1 MFKAVTRIWRKHY
14 PIYWALDPVSA
25 ETRGKIL
32 SNIVSLT
39 PFTMWGAILSALL
52 IAGAMFTSPW
62 RWPMLG
68 WWLLLVVVC
77 GTGLVSASHQRAHPA
92 RPASPKAMARVTLN
106 SLVFSVAWTLI
117 PAWIFPELDPSRQ
130 MVITG
135 LMAGM
140 MCAGAFTLSGVPMA
154 GTLYV
159 WVMVSLCDWA
169 LLRTGNDWLFLLAA
183 LNVVYGG
190 ILTMGVLYAAKATN
204 ARLQSEREAERQ
216 SRMVSVLLRD
226 FEEQTTDVLWEVNL
240 SGRFTHVSDKLAKLL
255 GCEPSQLQ
263 DTTLQ
268 GWFRSHCPQ
277 LDEFKQALRAG
288 QPFRDVILPI
298 SLSQQDHWWSVSAR
312 PLFDDNGNV
321 MGWRGVIADIT
332 EQHQAQSRLKDL
344 SLIDPLTGIGS
355 RTHLREVL
363 GHALELAQ
371 TKGFRSALLCVDI
384 DNFKWINDAHS
395 HTIGDEVLKG
405 VAQRLHTVCPDT
417 QLARLG
423 GDEFA
428 VLLTPVRHDDHA
440 QAMSK
445 RLLLAMKEPFK
456 AGDHVVNIGVSIGIG
471 LIPDHGDTIDEV
483 LANTDLALLAAKEG
497 GRGRVEVFA
506 HSLGERSRRRA
517 LIEQELKGALSARQF
532 SLYWQPK
539 VQTDEWRICGC
550 EALLRWAHPTL
561 GIISPAEFIPIAEAA
576 GLIPAIGNWVLREA
590 CKVAALHFGDLTISV
605 NASPAQLVRPHF
617 MENINAALSESRLP
631 ASQLEIEITESL
643 FIDASPVALAHLH
656 ALRDRGVRVA
666 LDDFGTGYSS
676 LSYLRRF
683 PFDTL
688 KIDRSFV
695 CELLNRPDA
704 RAIVRTIINL
714 ARTLGMNTV
723 AEGVEEP
730 AQLAVLQQAGCMV
743 TQGFLIAKPMP
754 LEDFKDLLSNWEDGH
769 APELGP
775 IPQTDFAQLEAL
787 RSTQKAWSATLV

>member
-1 MFKAVTRIWRKHY
+1 MFKAVIRIWRKHY
-14 PIYWALDPVSA
+14 PVYWALDPVSA
-25 ETRGKIL
+25 EIRGKIL
-32 SNIVSLT
+32 STIIGLT
-39 PFTMWGAILSALL
+39 PFTMGAAVLNGLL
-52 IAGAMFTSPW
+52 LAGALFNSPW
-62 RWPMLG
+62 RWHMLV
-68 WWLLLVVVC
+68 WWLVLLVVC
-77 GTGLVSASHQRAHPA
+77 GLGFRASWRTRDQAPK
-92 RPASPKAMARVTLN
+92 PASRRAMARVTLN
-106 SLVFSVAWTLI
+106 GLIFALAWTWM
-117 PAWIFPELDPSRQ
+117 PAWLFPSMDASHQ
-130 MVITG
+130 MVMTG
-135 LMAGM
+135 VMAGM
-140 MCAGAFTLSGVPMA
+140 MCAGAFTLAGVPMA
-154 GTLYV
+154 GTTYV
-159 WVMVSLCDWA
+159 WVMALLSDWA
-169 LLRTGNDWLFLLAA
+169 LWRTGNPWLLLLGV
-183 LNVVYGG
+183 LNIVYAG
-190 ILTMGVLYAAKATN
+190 ILTLGVLYAAKATN
-204 ARLQSEREAERQ
+204 ARLKSEREAERQ

-240 SGRFTHVSDKLAKLL
+240 SGRFTHVSDKLARLL
-255 GCEPSQLQ
+255 GCAPEQLS

-268 GWFRSHCPQ
+268 GWFRAHCPQ

-298 SLSQQDHWWSVSAR
+298 ELDQQNLWWSISAR
-312 PLFDDNGNV
+312 PLFDDNGHA

-332 EQHQAQSRLKDL
+332 EQHQTQSRLKDIAL
-344 SLIDPLTGIGS
+344 LDPLTGIGS

-363 GHALELAQ
+363 GQALELAQ
-371 TKGFRSALLCVDI
+371 AKGFRSALLCVDV
-384 DNFKWINDAHS
+384 DNFKWINDVHS
-395 HTIGDEVLKG
+395 HTLGDEVLKG
-405 VAQRLHTVCPDT
+405 VAQRLRAVCPDT

-428 VLLTPVRHDDHA
+428 VLVTPVRHDDHA
-440 QAMSK
+440 QAMAK
-445 RLLLAMKEPFK
+445 RLLLSMKEPFQT
-456 AGDHVVNIGVSIGIG
+456 GNQTVNISVSIGIG
-471 LIPDHGDTIDEV
+471 LIPEHGETIDEV
-483 LANTDLALLAAKEG
+483 LANTDLALLAAKEN

-506 HSLGERSRRRA
+506 HGLGERSRRRA

-550 EALLRWAHPTL
+550 EALLRWEHPTL
-561 GIISPAEFIPIAEAA
+561 GLISPVEFIPIAEAA

-590 CKVAALHFGDLTISV
+590 CKTAAQHLGDLTISV

-617 MENINAALSESRLP
+617 MENVNAALTESRLP
-631 ASQLEIEITESL
+631 AARLEIEITESL
-643 FIDASPVALAHLH
+643 FIDASPIALTHLH
-656 ALRDRGVRVA
+656 ALRERGVRVA

-704 RAIVRTIINL
+704 RAIVRTIISL

-754 LEDFKDLLSNWEDGH
+754 LRDFKELLDNWEDGR